1 MEESKKSY
9 QETFRVSG
17 DEILARIKEVIKAGN
32 ASRVIIKN
40 EKDET
45 IMEFPVTVGAIG
57 VVLIPLY
64 AALGALAA
72 LAMKYTIIVEKKTE
86 PEKKDN

>member
-17 DEILARIKEVIKAGN
+17 DEILARIKEIIKAGN